1 MVELQEVFKRINETK
16 KERKKVQD
24 IYKEALANSKPYQ
37 DALEAFNAAK
47 TKKQQVESALK
58 AELRSEI
65 DQLDAFKLSLASD
78 TEILSDIAL
87 TSLMKGETVELTDEN
102 DTKYEP
108 VFSVKFKKQG

>member
-1 MVELQEVFKRINETK
+1 MELQEVFKRINETK
-16 KERKKVQD
+16 KERKKVND

-37 DALEAFNAAK
+37 DALEIFNAAK

-58 AELRSEI
+58 MELRSEL
-65 DQLDAFKLSLASD
+65 DQLDKFKQSLDAD
-78 TEILSDIAL
+78 VELMSDIAL